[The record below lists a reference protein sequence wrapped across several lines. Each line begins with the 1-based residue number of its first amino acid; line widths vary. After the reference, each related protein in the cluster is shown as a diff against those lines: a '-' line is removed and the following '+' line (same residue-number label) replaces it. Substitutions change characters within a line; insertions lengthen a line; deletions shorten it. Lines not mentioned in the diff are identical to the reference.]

1 MRKECGMHR
10 EFKTRKVF
18 YHTIMCCV
26 SFLMLY
32 PLLWMVFSSF
42 KEENDILLTA
52 KTLIPRKATLVHYI
66 EGWKGV
72 GKYSFGAYFRNSF
85 FQAILRVIG
94 MTVSCTIVAYGFARI
109 RFRLR
114 GFWFAL
120 MIGSMCLPEM
130 VLRIPQYLFFNNLGW
145 VGTYLPIIV
154 PSFFGNAYFIFMVM
168 QFMKG
173 IPRELDESAKIDGCG
188 WFGLFA
194 RIMLPLVQPAVA
206 MVAIMTFID
215 AWNDFYGA
223 LIYLNKPSL
232 YPVAYALKFFSDMYT
247 TDYGSLLAMST
258 LSLVPVILLFSIF
271 QKSLIEG
278 IATTGIKG

>member
-1 MRKECGMHR
+1 M
-10 EFKTRKVF
+10 
-18 YHTIMCCV
+18 
-26 SFLMLY
+26 
-32 PLLWMVFSSF
+32 
-42 KEENDILLTA
+42 
-52 KTLIPRKATLVHYI
+52 
-66 EGWKGV
+66 
-72 GKYSFGAYFRNSF
+72 
-85 FQAILRVIG
+85 
-94 MTVSCTIVAYGFARI
+94 
-109 RFRLR
+109 
-114 GFWFAL
+114 
-120 MIGSMCLPEM
+120 
-130 VLRIPQYLFFNNLGW
+130 RIPQYLFFNNLGW